1 MEFQT
6 FDAEYVQRLASGD
19 PCTESHFSMY
29 WQKFLSLKLRS
40 RGISADVADD
50 VRQETLCRVL
60 KTLRQGPGIAR
71 PESFGAFVNSV
82 CNNVLLELHHRA
94 VRDGADEPVPE
105 VHDGRM
111 SIDQS
116 LIHAERRRMVR
127 DVLGGLSEKDRKIL
141 RMVFF
146 EDAGRAEISRTM
158 GVEPE
163 YLRVLLHRAKAR
175 FESAF
180 VRKHGRI
187 ASIIS
192 LLCNGMLLNATIR

>member
-127 DVLGGLSEKDRKIL
+127 VNHPDDR
-141 RMVFF
+141 R
-146 EDAGRAEISRTM
+146 RARGIRT
-158 GVEPE
+158 
-163 YLRVLLHRAKAR
+163 LDRAQPPAPIAHE
-175 FESAF
+175 FATESANT
-180 VRKHGRI
+180 G
-187 ASIIS
+187 
-192 LLCNGMLLNATIR
+192 